1 MAMMKMM
8 TNYKTKLPNEIKEYI
23 DKVKSNPRL
32 INKERLQLIDYV
44 EKIFQKEELHYSEEQ
59 IEKYFSYQKYFPY
72 NLFEWE
78 KFVFVLHNCIFR
90 KDGLPRWS
98 DLFIIMGR
106 GGGKNGYLSFEDFCL
121 LTPTNG
127 INEYDIDI
135 SANSEEQAMTT
146 FKELLNILENPKYIK
161 LFKKN
166 FYWNQ
171 TLIRNKKTN
180 STLRYRTNNP
190 KGKDGL
196 RSGKVDFDE
205 PHAYENWDNIN
216 VFTTGLGK
224 KPHPRRTYIST
235 NGDVRDGVLDNLI
248 EKSQLIL
255 NGEMNDNGFLPFIC
269 KLDDEKE
276 VDDMELWQKANP
288 SLEYLPS
295 LMEQMKKEYADYKI
309 NPIVNNSFMTKRMNI
324 PQGSKDVEVT
334 SWENI
339 LKTNRAVPPLDGLSC
354 VAGID
359 YSKTT
364 DFVSAFLLFKQ
375 DNIFYGVTHTWVCKN
390 TKDLSRI
397 RAPLKEWESMGL
409 LTFVND
415 VEISPTIVTDWLL
428 SESNSHNYR
437 IEKLAIDNYRYTL
450 MSDALKKA
458 GFDATN
464 KDRVKLVRPSDIM
477 KIVPTIDSVFVTSRI
492 VWGDNPLMRW
502 ATNNTKLEP
511 APNNNFKYGKI
522 EPKSRKTDPFM
533 AFVHAMTL
541 TEDVELDNSDL
552 VFIDTLVF

>member
-32 INKERLQLIDYV
+32 INKERLQLIEYV

-502 ATNNTKLEP
+502 ATNNTKLES
-511 APNNNFKYGKI
+511 AANNNFKYGKI